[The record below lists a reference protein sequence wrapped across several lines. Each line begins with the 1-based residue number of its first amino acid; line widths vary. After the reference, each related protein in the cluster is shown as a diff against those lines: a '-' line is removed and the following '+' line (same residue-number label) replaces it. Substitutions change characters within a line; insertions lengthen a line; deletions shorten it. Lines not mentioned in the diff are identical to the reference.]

1 MNHTLPA
8 RSEQLVAIKEPGGS
22 SMASSITPPPGGGR
36 IGGGGPGPAGGAG
49 GRRGGGFCA
58 CVQGGD
64 GKGIH
69 CRGSYPVAVAI
80 ALARQVDPAYL
91 LQASQWQ
98 PQGWRIVKG
107 PTVLKQVPI
116 YNDGTIAG
124 GLHLAVEGYEW
135 DDLQGWGIG
144 GSDGGGSRL
153 RQAIQ
158 QSGSGPYADALLRGD
173 VVNFL
178 GIRITSYRLVLLHS
192 QVQLLGWALLILAA
206 TFAAIIFI
214 QYLTTGKA
222 AALDDLNRFFAGLF
236 KSVGDAGGAINAGPL
251 ETVPRFYLG

>member
-1 MNHTLPA
+1 
-8 RSEQLVAIKEPGGS
+8 
-22 SMASSITPPPGGGR
+22 
-36 IGGGGPGPAGGAG
+36 
-49 GRRGGGFCA
+49 
-58 CVQGGD
+58 
-64 GKGIH
+64 
-69 CRGSYPVAVAI
+69 VAVAI

-144 GSDGGGSRL
+144 GSDGGVSRL

-158 QSGSGPYADALLRGD
+158 QRGSDLYAYALLRRD

-236 KSVGDAGGAINAGPL
+236 KSVGDAGGQITAGLSTPFLVFMLAGGVGIILLAQTEKATGVKGRGALKQPSVKVHTGPL
-251 ETVPRFYLG
+251 TVGS